1 MGTSVQV
8 SSVASQFSTDVHNL
22 VDFRALTSVRSS
34 TRISTSV
41 DHVPVAG

>member
-8 SSVASQFSTDVHNL
+8 SSVASQLSTDVHNL

-41 DHVPVAG
+41 DHVPISG